1 MIKHYQNNKGK
12 GGYSQEIASQYVGVN
27 LPFINVTQKPEPIHF
42 FDQETRKYTDDIVG
56 YRMYV
61 AQNYGDFLQNPITVR
76 INAKIPSNLKFGQ
89 LIRLKE
95 LEACN
100 IRNKDG
106 FSKIYFKATRIE
118 VISNNEKE

>member
-42 FDQETRKYTDDIVG
+42 FDQKTRKYTDDIVG

-61 AQNYGDFLQNPITVR
+61 AQNYGDFLQNPIMVR
-76 INAKIPSNLKFGQ
+76 VNTPIPEKIKFGQ
-89 LIRLKE
+89 TIKLKG

-106 FSKIYFKATRIE
+106 FSRVYFKANKIE
-118 VISNNEKE
+118 VLNDEKE